1 MMEFCRILVPYE
13 CWTGVESGTRALPPP
28 LGRGVA
34 TTGSMAHWTLMV
46 RMIDYN
52 RGLDQRQRVM
62 WGGKY
67 LKKELYSGGEEKGK
81 LRWE

>member
-1 MMEFCRILVPYE
+1 
-13 CWTGVESGTRALPPP
+13 
-28 LGRGVA
+28 
-34 TTGSMAHWTLMV
+34 MAHWTLMV